1 MSVFKC
7 LGDRGGV
14 ADVGVAERPERRARR
29 AEVDAGEDGAVLL
42 AAEDDG
48 LEARRLHQAARQQA
62 DGAGAAGT
70 KPLARGQDD
79 GDGDARSGDIGG
91 CLLQRRRS
99 LAPSSACG
107 RWPLAGDAMTSAYIE
122 AERSWRLAMSIA
134 LAVVI
139 VVVLLI
145 LARSVRIAS
154 EWQRAVILRLG
165 RFHKVKGPG
174 IYLVFPVIDAVA
186 QVIDLRI
193 QTTMITAEQALTRD
207 TVAVGVDAIV
217 FWQVENAETAAIR
230 IANYREAIERVAQT
244 SLREMIGAT
253 DLSKLLSDRK
263 TADEQL
269 RVTITA
275 KTSTWGVTARSVEI
289 KDVSIPREL
298 QDAMSRQAQ
307 AEREK
312 DARVTLASAEKA
324 IAEQILEA
332 AQLYGSDP
340 NALKLRQMN
349 LLYEMNKERGTTV
362 LIPTDMA
369 NSLGTVVAL
378 ARAIPPDPA

>member
-1 MSVFKC
+1 MGIV
-7 LGDRGGV
+7 LGV
-14 ADVGVAERPERRARR
+14 
-29 AEVDAGEDGAVLL
+29 
-42 AAEDDG
+42 
-48 LEARRLHQAARQQA
+48 
-62 DGAGAAGT
+62 
-70 KPLARGQDD
+70 
-79 GDGDARSGDIGG
+79 
-91 CLLQRRRS
+91 
-99 LAPSSACG
+99 
-107 RWPLAGDAMTSAYIE
+107 
-122 AERSWRLAMSIA
+122 IA
-134 LAVVI
+134 VI
-139 VVVLLI
+139 VLI
-145 LARSVRIAS
+145 ILVRSVRIAS

-174 IYLVFPVIDAVA
+174 IYLVFPFIDAVA

-230 IANYREAIERVAQT
+230 IANYRQAIERVAQT

-263 TADEQL
+263 AADEQL
-269 RVTITA
+269 RITITA
-275 KTSTWGVTARSVEI
+275 KTGTWGVTASSVEI

-332 AQLYGSDP
+332 AKLYGSDP

-369 NSLGTVVAL
+369 NSLGSAVAISEVM
-378 ARAIPPDPA
+378 RNTPV

>member
-1 MSVFKC
+1 
-7 LGDRGGV
+7 
-14 ADVGVAERPERRARR
+14 
-29 AEVDAGEDGAVLL
+29 
-42 AAEDDG
+42 
-48 LEARRLHQAARQQA
+48 
-62 DGAGAAGT
+62 
-70 KPLARGQDD
+70 
-79 GDGDARSGDIGG
+79 
-91 CLLQRRRS
+91 
-99 LAPSSACG
+99 
-107 RWPLAGDAMTSAYIE
+107 
-122 AERSWRLAMSIA
+122 MSIFLA
-134 LAVVI
+134 ILAVVI
-139 VVVLLI
+139 LLI
-145 LARSVRIAS
+145 LARSVRVAS

-174 IYLVFPVIDAVA
+174 IYLVFPIIDSVA

-193 QTTMITAEQALTRD
+193 QTTTITAEQALTRD

-263 TADEQL
+263 AADEQL
-269 RVTITA
+269 RVTITS
-275 KTSTWGVTARSVEI
+275 KTSTWGVTASSVEI

-332 AQLYGSDP
+332 AKLYGSDP

-378 ARAIPPDPA
+378 SRANQPDAA

>member
-1 MSVFKC
+1 MS
-7 LGDRGGV
+7 L
-14 ADVGVAERPERRARR
+14 
-29 AEVDAGEDGAVLL
+29 
-42 AAEDDG
+42 
-48 LEARRLHQAARQQA
+48 
-62 DGAGAAGT
+62 
-70 KPLARGQDD
+70 
-79 GDGDARSGDIGG
+79 
-91 CLLQRRRS
+91 S
-99 LAPSSACG
+99 L
-107 RWPLAGDAMTSAYIE
+107 II
-122 AERSWRLAMSIA
+122 IA
-134 LAVVI
+134 FF
-139 VVVLLI
+139 VLLI

-165 RFHKVKGPG
+165 RFNRVAGPG
-174 IYLVFPVIDAVA
+174 IYLVFPAIDAVA

-217 FWQVENAETAAIR
+217 FWQVESAEAAAIR
-230 IANYREAIERVAQT
+230 IADYRQAIERVAQT
-244 SLREMIGAT
+244 SLREMIGST

-263 TADEQL
+263 TADELL
-269 RVTITA
+269 RVAISA
-275 KTSTWGVTARSVEI
+275 KTSTWGVTASSVEI

-312 DARVTLASAEKA
+312 DARVTLASAETA
-324 IAEQILEA
+324 IAEQILNA
-332 AQLYGSDP
+332 ARLYGSDP

-378 ARAIPPDPA
+378 AKATPTDPA

>member
-1 MSVFKC
+1 
-7 LGDRGGV
+7 
-14 ADVGVAERPERRARR
+14 
-29 AEVDAGEDGAVLL
+29 
-42 AAEDDG
+42 
-48 LEARRLHQAARQQA
+48 
-62 DGAGAAGT
+62 
-70 KPLARGQDD
+70 
-79 GDGDARSGDIGG
+79 
-91 CLLQRRRS
+91 
-99 LAPSSACG
+99 
-107 RWPLAGDAMTSAYIE
+107 
-122 AERSWRLAMSIA
+122 MSIA
-134 LAVVI
+134 AAVIAVVI
-139 VVVLLI
+139 LLI
-145 LARSVRIAS
+145 LVRSIRIAS

-165 RFHKVKGPG
+165 RFNHVAGPG
-174 IYLVFPVIDAVA
+174 LYLVFPVIDTVA

-193 QTTMITAEQALTRD
+193 QTTTITAEQALTRD

-275 KTSTWGVTARSVEI
+275 KTSTWGVTASSVEI

-332 AQLYGSDP
+332 ARMYGSDP

-369 NSLGTVVAL
+369 SSLGTAVARTK
-378 ARAIPPDPA
+378 AVTPESA